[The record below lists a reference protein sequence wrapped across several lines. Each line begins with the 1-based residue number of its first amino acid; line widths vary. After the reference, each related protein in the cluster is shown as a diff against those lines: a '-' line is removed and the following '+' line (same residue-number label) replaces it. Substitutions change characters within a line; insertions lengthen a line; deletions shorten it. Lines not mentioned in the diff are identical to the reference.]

1 MDFVGKAVGVATVT
15 REIRAKP
22 NAALAF
28 PTKDQ
33 QAFWPAG
40 PKHAA
45 HTPLGNHAFAL
56 PHLNGRMRWI
66 HVRRTEWETRPCSLG
81 FAHLALLTWLCSLGL
96 AHLALLTR
104 PCSLGLAHSALLTWL
119 CSLGFAHLVLL
130 TWLCS
135 LCFAHLALLRA
146 ENRGPSLQTNFCT
159 KFSALENHRHF

>member
-66 HVRRTEWETRPCSLG
+66 HVRRTEWETRLCSLGFAHSALLTWLCSLGLAHSALLTRPCSLG
-81 FAHLALLTWLCSLGL
+81 FAHLALLTWPCSLGL
-96 AHLALLTR
+96 AHLALLT
-104 PCSLGLAHSALLTWL
+104 WL
-119 CSLGFAHLVLL
+119 CSLGFAESRKPSAESENELL
-130 TWLCS
+130 
-135 LCFAHLALLRA
+135 AKR
-146 ENRGPSLQTNFCT
+146 
-159 KFSALENHRHF
+159 FSALENQRHF

>member
-1 MDFVGKAVGVATVT
+1 VQTGVVIRSRRRMDFVGKAVGVATVT

-56 PHLNGRMRWI
+56 MHLSGRMRWI
-66 HVRRTEWETRPCSLG
+66 HVRLTECETRFCSLGLAHLACSLGFAHLALLTWPCSLGLLTWLAHLACSLG
-81 FAHLALLTWLCSLGL
+81 FAHLALLTWLCSLG
-96 AHLALLTR
+96 
-104 PCSLGLAHSALLTWL
+104 
-119 CSLGFAHLVLL
+119 
-130 TWLCS
+130 
-135 LCFAHLALLRA
+135 FAHLALLRA
-146 ENRGPSLQTNFCT
+146 ENRVPSLKTNF
-159 KFSALENHRHF
+159 